1 MKGWKGVTLR
11 DEKVKSEISFRTK
24 YRYLICKLGKTEIN
38 VPEVFEK
45 CSVFTRTI
53 NTRNIM

>member
-11 DEKVKSEISFRTK
+11 DEKVKSEISFRTN
-24 YRYLICKLGKTEIN
+24 YLICKLGKTEIN